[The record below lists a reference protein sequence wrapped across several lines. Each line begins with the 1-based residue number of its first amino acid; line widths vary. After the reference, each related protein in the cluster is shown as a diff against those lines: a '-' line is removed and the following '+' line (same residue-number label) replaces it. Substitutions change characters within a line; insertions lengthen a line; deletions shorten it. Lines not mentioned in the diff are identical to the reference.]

1 MTQDLN
7 AKTTRK
13 IPYWA
18 MFAVTLSVLM
28 IVLQTPIGWPLDKDS
43 LVSVSLFCLGIIPKH
58 YLLKQMDPRF
68 RLFNS
73 VSEGRS
79 AQFRYFIAT
88 CILMPLPSTL
98 LVFSDFNRRRVGI
111 IFIADA
117 ILTIFLT
124 LIVVN
129 SLNQK
134 HHTDDS
140 ST

>member
-28 IVLQTPIGWPLDKDS
+28 IVLQAPIGWPWIQDS
-43 LVSVSLFCLGIIPKH
+43 LASESLFVLGLIPKH

-68 RLFNS
+68 RAFNS

-79 AQFRYFIAT
+79 AQFRHFIAF
-88 CILMPLPSTL
+88 CILMLSST
-98 LVFSDFNRRRVGI
+98 LVFSDFNRRHGGI
-111 IFIADA
+111 FFVIDA

-124 LIVVN
+124 LIVVK

-134 HHTDDS
+134 HHTADS